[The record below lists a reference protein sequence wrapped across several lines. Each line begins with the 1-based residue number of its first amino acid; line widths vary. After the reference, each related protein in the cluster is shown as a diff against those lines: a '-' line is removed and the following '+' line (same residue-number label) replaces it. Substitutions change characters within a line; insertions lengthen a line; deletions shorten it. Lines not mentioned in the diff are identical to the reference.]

1 MLHIQSAVANE
12 RIADL
17 RRAADRDRR
26 VRAARMAH
34 RASVL
39 VRVRRRVRRP
49 GRSPRAATAA
59 SLSR

>member
-17 RRAADRDRR
+17 HRAADRNRR
-26 VRAARMAH
+26 FRVARMAR
-34 RASVL
+34 RANVL

-59 SLSR
+59 SLPR